1 METVLVSPKKLVL
14 EKSLRLAFLAINNE
28 AEYEA
33 LLAKM
38 AMVAK
43 LGGKVVE
50 VYSDSRLVIRQV
62 NGEFKA
68 REPRM
73 QEYLDKVRHVQSCF
87 NNFTLRQIPRGQN
100 SHANS

>member
-33 LLAKM
+33 LLAEM

-68 REPRM
+68 REPQM

>member
-1 METVLVSPKKLVL
+1 
-14 EKSLRLAFLAINNE
+14 
-28 AEYEA
+28 
-33 LLAKM
+33 
-38 AMVAK
+38 MVAK

-68 REPRM
+68 REPQM
-73 QEYLDKVRHVQSCF
+73 QEYLDKVRHFQSCF